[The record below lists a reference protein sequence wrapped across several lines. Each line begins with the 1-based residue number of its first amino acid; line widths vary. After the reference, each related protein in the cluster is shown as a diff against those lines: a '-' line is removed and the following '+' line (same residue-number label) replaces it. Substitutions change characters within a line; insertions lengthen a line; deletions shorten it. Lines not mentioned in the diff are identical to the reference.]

1 MLHFHCPQ
9 EDCKY
14 SAEKVRIEEVKK
26 LNWNVSRA
34 DVALWVKRKITSKL
48 DILCSEEFHKYAK
61 TNLM

>member
-1 MLHFHCPQ
+1 MSTGKEQPRRNCPSPDSCGWSKKDMLHFHCPQ

-34 DVALWVKRKITSKL
+34 DVA
-48 DILCSEEFHKYAK
+48 F
-61 TNLM
+61 